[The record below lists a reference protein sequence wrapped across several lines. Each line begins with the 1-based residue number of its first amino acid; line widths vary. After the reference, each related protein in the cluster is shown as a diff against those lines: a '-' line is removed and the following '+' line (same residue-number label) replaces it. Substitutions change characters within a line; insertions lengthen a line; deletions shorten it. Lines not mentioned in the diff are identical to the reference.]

1 MNAPLL
7 LMTLFL
13 VKHFL
18 ADFPLQQHGSMKG
31 SRVFTE
37 WVPDLL
43 LHCQVHVALTAL
55 IVLVM
60 DLPDRLGAFVIG
72 ADFVLHFI
80 IDRIKAHPDL
90 GGRWKPNQKAFWVAL
105 GLDQLAHG
113 LCYVA
118 YVHVLTGGR

>member
-1 MNAPLL
+1 MSPQLT

-18 ADFPLQQHGSMKG
+18 ADFPLQPHGSMKG
-31 SRVFTE
+31 SRVLTE
-37 WVPDLL
+37 WVPDLI
-43 LHCQVHVALTAL
+43 LHCQVHTLLTCL
-55 IVLVM
+55 IVLCLDV
-60 DLPDRLGAFVIG
+60 PDKVAAGVVT
-72 ADFVLHFI
+72 ADFVLHLI

-118 YVHVLTGGR
+118 YVHVLTRN